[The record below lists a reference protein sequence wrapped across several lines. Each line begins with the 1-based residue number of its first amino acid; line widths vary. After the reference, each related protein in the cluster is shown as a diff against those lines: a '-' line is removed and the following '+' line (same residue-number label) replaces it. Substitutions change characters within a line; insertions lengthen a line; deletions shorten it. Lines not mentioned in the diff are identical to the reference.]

1 MRSKTMPYEDGNPP
15 SIALP
20 AAPASGSSRPRA
32 SLEWAMAGTQAVT
45 DSQLVVIGS
54 SAGGIEALS
63 QVVTS
68 LPSDFS
74 APIVIA
80 QHLDPRRPSHLG
92 DILSRHSTLPIKVVE
107 ETAALED
114 GVIFVVPSNRL
125 VEIVDS
131 ELRLR
136 PAKPGSVAPSVDL
149 LLETAAA
156 AFGPGLIAVILT
168 GSGSDGSDGAW
179 HVKQAGGAVVIEN
192 PATALFPSM
201 PRSISPSLVDATAD
215 LDSIGEVL
223 RDLLAAGGAAPQG
236 REGRE
241 FAKLLDRIRERS
253 GIDFS
258 TYKTATII
266 RRLRGRMG
274 ATGHASL
281 VEYARHLETD
291 GEEYARLISSLL
303 IKVTEFFR
311 DPKVFDYLRD
321 QILPMLIDE
330 ALLEGRQLRV
340 WSAGCSTGE
349 EAYSLAIT
357 LLEAIGDGVT
367 LDVRVFATDID
378 GTAIAFARRGLY
390 PPAALQKVSTPIRER
405 YFIKSDGGYEVAKSL
420 RSLIT
425 FGEHDLGARA
435 PFPRIDLILCRNV
448 LIYFTVPLQRAAL
461 ETFGFSL
468 RDDGRLVLGPSETVA
483 AMPAPYV
490 EDHARMRIYRRVPGP
505 TPLPLARAKPV
516 RPHRDLEAPLER
528 AIRST
533 RREVQVAADST
544 DAAEGLLLDLGLGVV
559 VVDVRYYITRIN
571 TAARR
576 MLGIH
581 GLAFDQDFI
590 HLAESLPSTAVRA
603 AIDAALVGKTTRT
616 VHEVEAAEGSAAD
629 PRFLEMAV
637 RPYVPPAGALGGAIV
652 ELSDVSQAEH
662 DRLSSEHAERR
673 LERTAGVNRRLLS
686 ANEELTAL
694 VAQLRMSNQSMLQS
708 SEEAQSGRE
717 EVETLNEEFQA
728 TNEELETLNEEL
740 TASVEELRIA
750 NEDLAA
756 HTLALRSQTVA
767 LEDQKQQ
774 GEEEHNR
781 LQSVLASLADAVV
794 AVDHEGKTLATNR
807 AYDRLFGGPDA
818 TIKPED
824 LAGLPLPKNEW
835 PQQRAARGERFRI
848 EFAVSDPAGNRRW
861 FEAVAEPLTSQ
872 DRTWGGVVAIRD
884 LSERTMRL
892 SLERLMAAA
901 GHELKTPTAALHN
914 YLQLVDR
921 HLTDGETKE
930 AGRYAARALSQTRR
944 LDRLIE
950 RLLDVSRIQNGQ
962 LELLLEVVD
971 LVAVVRSAVEVAQVL
986 PKAPPIR
993 VKAGPEPMRVR
1004 ADPGRLEQVLL
1015 NLLAN
1020 AMEHAPG
1027 SATIDVTV
1035 RITGGRAEV
1044 AVRDHGAGVAAEDVR
1059 KMFEPYTRLG
1069 HPHRAPGLGL
1079 GLYVAREI
1087 VTAHGGEIDATS
1099 RLGKGTVMT
1108 VRLPLAARRTR
1119 AGTAQTRAP
1128 A

>member
-1 MRSKTMPYEDGNPP
+1 MGKQ
-15 SIALP
+15 
-20 AAPASGSSRPRA
+20 AAT
-32 SLEWAMAGTQAVT
+32 E
-45 DSQLVVIGS
+45 SQLVVIGS

-63 QVVTS
+63 RVVAS
-68 LPSDFS
+68 LPADFP

-92 DILSRHSTLPIKVVE
+92 EILARHATLPVKVID

-125 VEIVDS
+125 VEIVGG

-136 PAKPGSVAPSVDL
+136 PAKPGSIAPSVDL

-168 GSGSDGSDGAW
+168 GSGSDGSAGAW

-215 LDSIGEVL
+215 LDSLGEVL
-223 RDLLAAGGAAPQG
+223 RNLLAAGAAVPQG
-236 REGRE
+236 PEGRE
-241 FAKLLDRIRERS
+241 FAALLDRIRERS

-274 ATGHASL
+274 ATGHSSL
-281 VEYARHLETD
+281 GDYAKLLEND
-291 GEEYARLISSLL
+291 SQEYARLISSLL

-311 DPKVFDYLRD
+311 DPKVFDHLRD
-321 QILPMLIDE
+321 QTLPMLIDE
-330 ALLEGRQLRV
+330 ARTHGRQLRI

-357 LLEAIGDGVT
+357 LAEAMGNKPEPSE
-367 LDVRVFATDID
+367 VRIFATDVD
-378 GTAIAFARRGLY
+378 SAALAFARRGLY
-390 PPAALQKVSTPIRER
+390 PPAALENVPAPLRAR
-405 YFIKSDGGYEVAKSL
+405 YFMKSDGGYEVVKSL
-420 RSLIT
+420 RSLMI

-448 LIYFTVPLQRAAL
+448 LIYFRVPMQRAAL

-483 AMPAPYV
+483 AMPALFI
-490 EDHARMRIYRRVPGP
+490 EDHARLRIYRRVPGP
-505 TPLPLARAKPV
+505 ASKPLTRARPV
-516 RPHRDLEAPLER
+516 RPHRELEVPLDT

-533 RREVQVAADST
+533 RRDAQVAADST
-544 DAAEGLLLDLGLGVV
+544 EAAEALLLDLRLGVV
-559 VVDVRYYITRIN
+559 VVDARYYITRIN

-590 HLAESLPSTAVRA
+590 HLAESLPSTAIRA
-603 AIDAALVGKTTRT
+603 AIDAAFSRKTTT
-616 VHEVEAAEGSAAD
+616 VVHEVEAADVAAEGT
-629 PRFLEMAV
+629 RFIETVV
-637 RPYVPPAGALGGAIV
+637 RPSVGRGRIVEGAII
-652 ELSDVSQAEH
+652 ELSDISMAEH
-662 DRLSSEHAERR
+662 NRLASSVTERQ
-673 LERTAGVNRRLLS
+673 LERATVVNRRLLR
-686 ANEELTAL
+686 ANDELTAL
-694 VAQLRMSNQSMLQS
+694 VAQLRMANQAMLQS

-756 HTLALRSQTVA
+756 RTEELRLQTVA
-767 LEDQKQQ
+767 LEEQRQH

-781 LQSVLASLADAVV
+781 LQSVLASLGDAVV
-794 AVDHEGKTLATNR
+794 AVDHTGRTLATNP

-818 TIKPED
+818 KIKPED
-824 LAGLPLPKNEW
+824 LAGLPLPKAEW
-835 PQQRAARGERFRI
+835 PQQRAARGERFRM
-848 EFAVSDPAGNRRW
+848 EFAVSGADGARRW
-861 FEAVAEPLTSQ
+861 FEAVTEPLTSQ

-884 LSERTMRL
+884 VSERTMRL

-901 GHELKTPTAALHN
+901 GHELKTPTAAIHN

-921 HLTDGETKE
+921 HLSEGDAKG
-930 AGRYAARALSQTRR
+930 AGTYAARALSQTRR
-944 LDRLIE
+944 LAALIE
-950 RLLDVSRIQNGQ
+950 RLLDTSRIQSGQ
-962 LELLLEVVD
+962 LKLLLDVVD
-971 LVAVVRSAVEVAQVL
+971 LAAVVRSAVEVAQVL

-993 VKAGPEPMRVR
+993 LTADPKPVRVR
-1004 ADPGRLEQVLL
+1004 ADPDRLEQVFL

-1020 AMEHAPG
+1020 AIEHAPG

-1035 RITGGRAEV
+1035 KTSGDRAEV
-1044 AVRDHGAGVAAEDVR
+1044 AVRDHGAGIAAKDIR
-1059 KMFEPYTRLG
+1059 TIFEAYSRLG

-1087 VTAHGGEIDATS
+1087 VTAHGGEIEATS
-1099 RLGKGTVMT
+1099 RAGKGTVMT
-1108 VRLPLAARRTR
+1108 VRLPFATRRR
-1119 AGTAQTRAP
+1119 
-1128 A
+1128 